1 MPQHLSDSGE
11 DRLEGA
17 PVLILWLMVTAIFCF
32 LISLATFAFL
42 WIYPMI

>member
-1 MPQHLSDSGE
+1 MPHHVGDTGE

-17 PVLILWLMVTAIFCF
+17 PIFILWLMVTAIFCF

-42 WIYPMI
+42 CIYPMI